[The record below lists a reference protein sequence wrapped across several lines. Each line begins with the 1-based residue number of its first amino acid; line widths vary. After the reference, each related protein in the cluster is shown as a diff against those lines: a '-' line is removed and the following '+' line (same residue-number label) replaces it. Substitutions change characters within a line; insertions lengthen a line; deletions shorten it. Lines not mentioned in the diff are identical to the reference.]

1 VLLRSKWL
9 QSSFMARLTRVL
21 IFPLAALLCF
31 LGSYLVALLC
41 IGLNNGFG
49 SGDMPAFLY
58 WTVPFS
64 LAVLLLTVPIALLIR
79 KLDRF
84 TRLSIAIVAGAIAG
98 FCWTLLNY
106 GFLGPWFGAWSFP
119 VVDCWIA
126 GGVIGIITV
135 ALPGKSRIVTVV
147 SL

>member
-1 VLLRSKWL
+1 MLLRSKWL
-9 QSSFMARLTRVL
+9 ESSFLARLTRVL
-21 IFPLAALLCF
+21 LFPLAGLLCF

-49 SGDMPAFLY
+49 ASDIPVFLY
-58 WTVPFS
+58 WTFAFS
-64 LAVLLLTVPIALLIR
+64 LAVLFLTVPIALLIR
-79 KLDRF
+79 RLGRF

-98 FCWTLLNY
+98 YCWTLLNY

-135 ALPGKSRIVTVV
+135 ALPGESRITTVV